1 MAPRSPVSPGHRMAP
16 QAPSWDEY
24 KAHREAGL
32 TPRGRDV
39 SSQSTR
45 WQGRD
50 SRHKKGPELLS
61 HLCQGPPMVPPPSV
75 SSQNMHISEGKQ
87 EPHNRFCALF
97 PTGCDSGPCA
107 TVPAPEH
114 GSTPTAHGT
123 TRTKSKSQGRPQGLP
138 NPHPNWRD
146 RRIQR
151 IVTHES

>member
-32 TPRGRDV
+32 TPRDRDV

-61 HLCQGPPMVPPPSV
+61 HLCQGPPMVPPPQSPHRICTYQKGSKNLTTASV
-75 SSQNMHISEGKQ
+75 HCSQQAATRDPVPPFQPPNMGLLQQHTGLQ
-87 EPHNRFCALF
+87 ELKASHRADHRVS
-97 PTGCDSGPCA
+97 PTLTQTGEIG
-107 TVPAPEH
+107 EY
-114 GSTPTAHGT
+114 
-123 TRTKSKSQGRPQGLP
+123 R
-138 NPHPNWRD
+138 
-146 RRIQR
+146 
-151 IVTHES
+151 E